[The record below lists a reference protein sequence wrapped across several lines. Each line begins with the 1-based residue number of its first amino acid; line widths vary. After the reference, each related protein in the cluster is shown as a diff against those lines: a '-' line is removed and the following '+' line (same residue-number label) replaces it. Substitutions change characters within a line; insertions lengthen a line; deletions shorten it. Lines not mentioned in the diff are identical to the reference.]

1 MSLNRPSLRCLISLT
16 PHGKERGERE
26 RASDWDILKKDEEM
40 ERAGGGGGGVTL
52 LGGAYREWGGAE
64 AVGGGAD
71 EGLLAIVRPL
81 LRVCV

>member
-40 ERAGGGGGGVTL
+40 ERAGGGGGGCHA
-52 LGGAYREWGGAE
+52 LGGGVQE
-64 AVGGGAD
+64 VGGG
-71 EGLLAIVRPL
+71 
-81 LRVCV
+81 